1 MARSPSGESLLTR
14 AVRIL
19 DLFVAERPA
28 LSVAQIAR
36 QARLPASTAQRLV
49 AELLEL
55 GLLERDGEGRVRMGL
70 RLWEM
75 SVRSSRALGL
85 SEASMPYLQ
94 DIHRALRVDVQV
106 AVLDGADVLYLE
118 KLGINPAINVT
129 KIAGR
134 LPAHATSAGLV
145 LLAFAPREV
154 TDRVLAGPLPR
165 MASGTLTEP
174 AAIRRLLAHARRTGF
189 VVSKAMLRDN
199 ATGIAVPIRR
209 SPAEVVASLSVVVPV
224 EDHPRRYLPALLAAA
239 QGIGRSMGGAGSRSA
254 AGA

>member
-28 LSVAQIAR
+28 LTVAEIAR
-36 QARLPASTAQRLV
+36 QSRLPASTAQRLV
-49 AELLEL
+49 AELLDL
-55 GLLERDGEGRVRMGL
+55 GLLERDADGRVRMGM

-85 SEASMPYLQ
+85 REASMPYLQ

-106 AVLDGADVLYLE
+106 AVLDGSEVLYLE
-118 KLGINPAINVT
+118 KLGINPRINIT
-129 KIAGR
+129 RIAGR

-165 MASGTLTEP
+165 MASGTLTDP
-174 AAIRRLLAHARRTGF
+174 VAIRRLLAHARHTGF

-209 SPAEVVASLSVVVPV
+209 SSAEVVASLSAVVPV

-239 QGIGRSMGGAGSRSA
+239 QGIQRGMGVPGAARA
-254 AGA
+254 AEA